1 MAEGAECR
9 ELARR
14 EEIAKASHPVQRRG
28 RTLVEPGRRALILEH
43 QARTLPPD
51 PEKAER
57 VARALRVADPPRRGM
72 RIGYLEV
79 TLHSRSDVFIIYA
92 Q

>member
-1 MAEGAECR
+1 
-9 ELARR
+9 
-14 EEIAKASHPVQRRG
+14 
-28 RTLVEPGRRALILEH
+28 
-43 QARTLPPD
+43 LPPD

-57 VARALRVADPPRRGM
+57 VARALRVADPPRHGM